1 MVNKFKSLAS
11 YLSVVSLLFVV
22 SCKTVDVVKPP
33 EKYINQQIPLRTSV
47 VSFTTQSRIIDIQN
61 ELNSSFTGLIYEDPS
76 LDNNG
81 GDNIMVK
88 AWKQGDIKIDMK
100 GNVLSYRVPLKTW
113 IKAGFKF
120 QKFGITLSDY
130 RELNAALALN
140 FKTTVTLNP
149 DWTVSTKTTSD
160 GYEWLSTPVVN
171 VGGVDMSVKFVADL
185 IMQSSLKDMGKLIDD
200 NIKDYL
206 NLKPYAQQAWDM
218 MNQPVKLNDQYNL
231 WLQITPQKLIS
242 SKLNADNGK
251 IVHKSGITG
260 LVRLTM
266 GNGNVVTPG
275 TTPLP
280 DLLIGDI
287 PNETTSLYA
296 YVTLPYNE
304 ISNTASGYLI
314 GKTFEYGKRKVKVE
328 NIRIYG
334 NEGNVVAE
342 TTLSGSL
349 NGTLY
354 FTGKPAY
361 NAADSTLVINDFDYD
376 ISTKNFLVKSASWLY
391 QEGFKRMI
399 SGYLKWSIRKEMIT
413 LRSAVNNNLKSYK
426 LAEGIVLS
434 GNVSRVD
441 PGTVYITAEGLVP
454 EIKATGKFG
463 VQIEK
468 LSFK

>member
-1 MVNKFKSLAS
+1 MIDKFKSLAS
-11 YLSVVSLLFVV
+11 NLYIVSLLFIV
-22 SCKTVDVVKPP
+22 SCKTVDVAKPP
-33 EKYINQQIPLRTSV
+33 EKYNNQQIPVRTSV
-47 VSFTTQSRIIDIQN
+47 VSFTTQSRITDIQN
-61 ELNSSFTGLIYEDPS
+61 EINRTFTGLIYEDPS

-100 GNVLSYRVPLKTW
+100 GNILSYRVPLKTW

-120 QKFGITLSDY
+120 EKFGITLSDY
-130 RELNAALALN
+130 RELNAALSLN
-140 FKTTVTLNP
+140 CKTTVTLNP

-160 GYEWLSTPVVN
+160 GYEWLSTPVVS
-171 VGGVDMSVKFVADL
+171 VGGMDMSVKFVADL
-185 IMQSSLKDMGKLIDD
+185 IMQSSLKDMGKLIDES
-200 NIKDYL
+200 IKDYM

-218 MNQPVKLNDQYNL
+218 MNQPLKLNDQYNL

-242 SKLNADNGK
+242 SKLNADNGM

-260 LVRLTM
+260 LVRLSM
-266 GNGNVVTPG
+266 GNGNNVTPA

-280 DLLIGDI
+280 DLLIGEI

-304 ISNTASGYLI
+304 ISNTAIGYLK
-314 GKTFEYGKRKVKVE
+314 GKTFEYGKRKVTVE

-354 FTGKPAY
+354 FIGKPAY
-361 NAADSTLVINDFDYD
+361 SAADSTLVINDFDYD

-391 QEGFKRMI
+391 QDGFKRMI
-399 SGYLKWSIRKEMIT
+399 SGYLKWSIKNEMIM

-426 LAEGIVLS
+426 LTEGIVLS
-434 GNVSRVD
+434 GNVSRVE
-441 PGTVYITAEGLVP
+441 PGSVYITPEGLVP

-463 VQIEK
+463 IQIEK